1 VVGRSAE
8 FWWTRVP
15 AFAGRITP
23 ALGIVLRDGA
33 YIRAIPVLS
42 AAAPPAAILI
52 GFIFGWRHPLQSDL
66 FTSSLLL
73 MLLGLLIG
81 CLSAAVGVWFVL
93 GYSIGDLVLG
103 PRGEAFLGPISNSWK
118 TYVALILAGGIFAI
132 LVVLIPLTARF
143 LAGEVYTRWFPDRA
157 RLLTIPTGAAGAALL
172 VFAWSQSAIVLT
184 RPYFS
189 WHDLAPS
196 PAEID
201 ALHTAAWVLPLIAA
215 AGVVARYL
223 LEDQLRWR
231 APELAPLPEAA
242 RPRKAPAPV
251 SLGWRVA
258 LSVFLLAGL
267 MEYWI
272 DPIVVAIVMV
282 FLIVVRE
289 PALRRFEELLSPLMR
304 LPVLPRLAAGAAISA
319 ILAIILISAL
329 GSVTAARPV
338 VISTLVSLVVL
349 SVLLPDHVLEK
360 SGKAHDRGHGAA
372 PPAATAPQPPTAA
385 APPTA

>member
-1 VVGRSAE
+1 VVGRSTE
-8 FWWTRVP
+8 FWWTRAP
-15 AFAGRITP
+15 AFAGRITA
-23 ALGIVLRDGA
+23 ALGIVMRDGA
-33 YIRAIPVLS
+33 YIRAIPLLG
-42 AAAPPAAILI
+42 AIAPPAAILI

-66 FTSSLLL
+66 FTSSLLV
-73 MLLGLLIG
+73 MLLALLVG
-81 CLSAAVGVWFVL
+81 CLSAAVGAWFVL
-93 GYSIGDLVLG
+93 GYSIGDIFLG
-103 PRGEAFLGPISNSWK
+103 ARGEAFLGPISNSWK
-118 TYVALILAGGIFAI
+118 TWVALLLADGIFAI

-196 PAEID
+196 PAEIE

-223 LEDQLRWR
+223 LEDRLRTR
-231 APELAPLPEAA
+231 APELQPLPEAA
-242 RPRKAPAPV
+242 RPRQAPAPV
-251 SLGWRVA
+251 SIAWRVA

-282 FLIVVRE
+282 ALVVVRE
-289 PALRRFEELLSPLMR
+289 PALRRFEEPLSPLMR

-319 ILAIILISAL
+319 IVAIILISAL

-360 SGKAHDRGHGAA
+360 SGKAHDKHAA
-372 PPAATAPQPPTAA
+372 PAPLTAMPQPPAPV